1 MLSCNNCGYS
11 LNKHDGREGYR
22 DVQYRSS
29 SKFSR
34 AWQENPN
41 GSHKTTLESG
51 TFAGV
56 CGLERSYYGG
66 VERGKR
72 NVTFKVLCL
81 SCDGLA
87 CDVATITQGLPHL
100 IQAVPGSIGK
110 WRPATARMLGRRSMK
125 IKRLGNAYC
134 AVRLGTPPGELLPV
148 SGTTFTAYLH

>member
-1 MLSCNNCGYS
+1 MFNIAAAANLAE
-11 LNKHDGREGYR
+11 LGRR
-22 DVQYRSS
+22 IRTARTKLHWS
-29 SKFSR
+29 
-34 AWQENPN
+34 QEA
-41 GSHKTTLESG
+41 
-51 TFAGV
+51 FAGV